1 MARRRRRRSGFPW
14 WLLPLIVLLAG
25 GAAYRYRGV
34 LFPSG
39 ARSAPGTTAVPLPMP
54 VSAPTATPG
63 TPVELPPPRRMA
75 CERIAAPEV
84 AAALKQSGVSAQRDS
99 APGSAAA
106 DSCQWKSG
114 KLVASL
120 AVFDGAGLAKQKPPQ
135 TAAGFF
141 DSVATGL
148 EYDRKDTPR
157 PLSGLGERAVAAGFA
172 RGGGGDLVVLDH
184 GRVLQV
190 TLSAGAE
197 AEARALA
204 ELALRAY
211 AVP

>member
-14 WLLPLIVLLAG
+14 WLLVLVVLLAG
-25 GAAYRYRGV
+25 GVGYRYRGLLSV
-34 LFPSG
+34 PGTPSSPG
-39 ARSAPGTTAVPLPMP
+39 TTSVPVPMPAQSPGTTA
-54 VSAPTATPG
+54 G
-63 TPVELPPPRRMA
+63 TPVDLPPPRRMA
-75 CERIAAPEV
+75 CERIAAPDV
-84 AAALKQSGVSAQRDS
+84 AAALKQPGVSAQRDS

-135 TAAGFF
+135 SPAGFF

-157 PLSGLGERAVAAGFA
+157 PLTGLGERAVAAGFG

-190 TLSAGAE
+190 TLSSGGE

-211 AVP
+211 AAP